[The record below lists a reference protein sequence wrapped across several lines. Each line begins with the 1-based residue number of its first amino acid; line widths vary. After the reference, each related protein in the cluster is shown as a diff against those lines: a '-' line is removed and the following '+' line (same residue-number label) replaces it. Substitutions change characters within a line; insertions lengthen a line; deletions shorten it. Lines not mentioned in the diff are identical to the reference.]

1 MRRNEAGVTLIGW
14 IIILAILGV
23 FVLAAMRLIPIYSE
37 KLEVHS
43 MLDSL
48 YQEYDGENATAQKLR
63 RALIDKYRAK
73 DIEIIG
79 VDDIEI
85 TAVKGGH
92 EVRAHYEHRTPFF
105 ADLGLYVAVDK
116 TVMIRR

>member
-1 MRRNEAGVTLIGW
+1 MQRNQRGLTLIGW
-14 IIILAILGV
+14 VIVLAIMGV
-23 FVLAAMRLIPIYSE
+23 FVLAAMRLVPIYSQ

-73 DIEIIG
+73 DIDIIG

-85 TAVKGGH
+85 NVVKGGH
-92 EVRAHYEHRTPFF
+92 EVRAHYNHMTPFF
-105 ADLGLYVAVDK
+105 GDLGLYVAVDK
-116 TVMIRR
+116 KVTIRR